1 MVVQVWTAIRVALQ
15 WGLCPVTFLTVAAA
29 AGIRRPVVGARRFA
43 SRPAG
48 FVVVAPGS
56 LNRERSTALSAKNL
70 NDENTIDDL
79 VGSALNRAIRTLST
93 KSDAT
98 SPTSRAVPQFTIAPA
113 PIEPQAQPQPQTR
126 TDTKN
131 SGYLTNPC
139 VTPTALAHS
148 LWRETISP
156 HVDTIIDATCGNG
169 KDAVAL
175 ASMLFPHNSEPSLQ
189 SNPQL
194 ICIDIQAQAC
204 QNTHAN
210 LKNVMNHDLFMNH
223 VRIVQRSHAHLS
235 DLVDRDDQ
243 SITVGLIAYNLGYLP
258 GSTETQAILTQ
269 VETTIQSLVE
279 AVFLVR
285 SDRGLISILTY
296 PGSNLEE
303 ANAVVA
309 LVEGLSLL
317 TSKSIDWRDHLQNQT
332 KLELSDGIRQLVI
345 DSLERIEQEGDKR
358 QTWRAFEHRPLGRP
372 LSPILLTAMRIK

>member
-1 MVVQVWTAIRVALQ
+1 MVVWTAIRVALQ

-29 AGIRRPVVGARRFA
+29 AGIRRPVAGARRFA

-48 FVVVAPGS
+48 FVAVPPGS
-56 LNRERSTALSAKNL
+56 LKRERSTALLAKNL

-98 SPTSRAVPQFTIAPA
+98 SPTSRTVPQFTIGQALAP
-113 PIEPQAQPQPQTR
+113 PQPQTQPQTR
-126 TDTKN
+126 TDTTN
-131 SGYLTNPC
+131 NGYLTNPC

-156 HVDTIIDATCGNG
+156 HVDTVIDATCGNG

-175 ASMLFPHNSEPSLQ
+175 ASMLFPHNSEPSLHR
-189 SNPQL
+189 NPQL

-235 DLVDRDDQ
+235 DLVDRDDD
-243 SITVGLIAYNLGYLP
+243 SSTVGLVAYNLGYLP

-303 ANAVVA
+303 ANAVSA

-332 KLELSDGIRQLVI
+332 KLELSDGIRQLVL